1 MLVATTT
8 PDEVMPNAA
17 PLVAHEL
24 GAVRAGAFDIG
35 AACTGFL
42 SALAVGTGQIEA
54 GRAQCVLVI
63 GADFMS
69 RILDPAGSRR
79 PPPCSPTA
87 PARSCSPATSEA
99 SRIGP
104 IVLGAD
110 GAGADHI
117 KVPREEGVIRMRGH
131 ETFRE
136 AVARLSLS
144 TVQAVR
150 AAGIRLDDIDLFV
163 YHQANGRIL
172 SAVGERLSLPA
183 DRVVD
188 CIAEYGNTSA
198 ATLPLALAHVEREGR
213 LKAGHRVL
221 LGAFGAGF
229 TWGATVVEWG
239 PPPCRMSAR
248 VVITGVGAVTPL
260 GVGARELYDGWIAG
274 RSGIEDGL
282 GACTD
287 FDPTEFM
294 TVKEAR
300 RSDRFAQ
307 LAIAASAQAVADAG
321 WDADDPP
328 ADPADLGCVIGSGI
342 GGMWTFESQCDVLR
356 DRGPERVSPLAIP
369 LIMGNAAAGLVAMRH
384 GLRGPVFGV
393 MSACASGTHAIGE
406 AARMIRAGEAQAVVT
421 GGAEATLTPLA
432 KAAFAAMEATSPT
445 GHLAAVRRAARRV
458 RDGRGRGRARARVR
472 GAGER
477 ARRDACSARCSATRR
492 PPTPTT

>member
-1 MLVATTT
+1 MVPSIPVGAAIASVGASLPNTVIPNSEIAARIGVSDAWIVRRTGIRERRVAEPHERLSTHATSAAAAALKRAGISPEQVDLVLVATTT
-8 PDEVMPNAA
+8 PDDVMPNAA

-69 RILDPAGSRR
+69 RILDPDDRTTAAVFADGAGAVVL
-79 PPPCSPTA
+79 TA
-87 PARSCSPATSEA
+87 SGET

-117 KVPREEGVIRMRGH
+117 KVPRKDGVIRMRGH

-150 AAGIRLDDIDLFV
+150 AAGARLDDIDLFV

-172 SAVGERLSLPA
+172 SAVGERLNLPA

-188 CIAEYGNTSA
+188 CIGEYGNTSA
-198 ATLPLALAHVEREGR
+198 ATLPLALAYVERAGR
-213 LKAGHRVL
+213 LKADHRVL

-239 PPPCRMSAR
+239 PPP
-248 VVITGVGAVTPL
+248 P
-260 GVGARELYDGWIAG
+260 
-274 RSGIEDGL
+274 
-282 GACTD
+282 
-287 FDPTEFM
+287 
-294 TVKEAR
+294 
-300 RSDRFAQ
+300 
-307 LAIAASAQAVADAG
+307 AA
-321 WDADDPP
+321 
-328 ADPADLGCVIGSGI
+328 
-342 GGMWTFESQCDVLR
+342 
-356 DRGPERVSPLAIP
+356 
-369 LIMGNAAAGLVAMRH
+369 
-384 GLRGPVFGV
+384 
-393 MSACASGTHAIGE
+393 
-406 AARMIRAGEAQAVVT
+406 
-421 GGAEATLTPLA
+421 
-432 KAAFAAMEATSPT
+432 
-445 GHLAAVRRAARRV
+445 
-458 RDGRGRGRARARVR
+458 
-472 GAGER
+472 
-477 ARRDACSARCSATRR
+477 
-492 PPTPTT
+492 